1 MIETEVA
8 QALTYANQIDPRVQL
23 TDANVD
29 VWWEGLKQ
37 VPADATRWA
46 IKQHYATANGNGQGA
61 PVVNPAI
68 IRRLITA
75 ELQRRESKQRALE
88 PPKGKA
94 PSPMTFRQR
103 NPEEWDRLVRK
114 GAEDRYNELTR
125 RGIKVNPPQHMR
137 ATLNEG
143 GPQHLTEE
151 TNGAH

>member
-1 MIETEVA
+1 MTPEEMRACITF
-8 QALTYANQIDPRVQL
+8 ANGIDPRVQMTAPNAQL
-23 TDANVD
+23 WGRTVGHRQAAEVVAAIQVYYERPRINGREHPTVD
-29 VWWEGLKQ
+29 PTSV
-37 VPADATRWA
+37 RR
-46 IKQHYATANGNGQGA
+46 
-61 PVVNPAI
+61 I
-68 IRRLITA
+68 IN
-75 ELQRRESKQRALE
+75 EEYEREAARQRALE

-151 TNGAH
+151 Q